1 MLESEVRHLRR
12 AWAEARSEE
21 DPFERFNRAQGVGS
35 VRDPYAALAAMRAVA
50 PVHRVDL
57 RALPRGANPMTAPPD
72 EIYTVLSYEGVFSV
86 LRDGRR
92 FSSAGYARTMGVVMG
107 RTILAMDGEEHVR
120 YRALI
125 SKAFTRRALA
135 RWEHELVRPAV
146 ASYVDRFAARGAA
159 DLVRELTFP
168 FPVRVIAAMIGLPE
182 ADHDRFHRLAV
193 ELISVGIDWEAGLR
207 ASRELVELF
216 APVLA
221 ARRREPRDDLMS
233 VLAHAELDGVLLSD
247 EDIFAF
253 LRLLAPAGAETTY
266 RSSSNLL
273 FGLLSHPDQLD
284 AVRADPRLIP
294 QAIEEGLRWECPLL
308 SILRTATV
316 DTEVEGVAIPA
327 GAAISVHL
335 GAANRDPAR
344 WPDPDRFDV
353 FRAQRPHIAFAVGP
367 HVCLGMHLARMETR
381 VVLETLFERC
391 PGLRLDPTADDVH
404 VSGLVFRAPLALP
417 VVFEPQK
424 AIGEK
429 AIGDAGCRLP

>member
-1 MLESEVRHLRR
+1 MLESEARQLRQ
-12 AWAEARSEE
+12 AWFEARGEE

-35 VRDPYAALAAMRAVA
+35 VRDPYAGVAAMRKLA

-57 RALPRGANPMTAPPD
+57 RAFPRGNNPVTAPPE
-72 EIYTVLSYEGVFSV
+72 EIYTVLTYEGVFQV

-92 FSSAGYARTMGVVMG
+92 FSSAGYERSMGVVMG
-107 RTILAMDGEEHVR
+107 HTILGMDGEEHLR

-125 SKAFTRRALA
+125 SKAFSRRALE

-146 ASYVDRFAARGAA
+146 AAYVDAFAGRGRA

-168 FPVRVIAAMIGLPE
+168 FPVRVVASMIGLPVE
-182 ADHDRFHRLAV
+182 DHARFHRLAV
-193 ELISVGIDWEAGLR
+193 ELISISVDFEAGMR
-207 ASRELVELF
+207 ASRALGELF

-233 VLAHAELDGVLLSD
+233 VLAHAELDGTRLSD
-247 EDIFAF
+247 EEIYAF

-273 FGLLSHPDQLD
+273 FGLLSHPEQLD
-284 AVRADPRLIP
+284 AVRRDRTLIP
-294 QAIEEGLRWECPLL
+294 QAIEEGLRWEAPLL
-308 SILRTATV
+308 SIMRTATR
-316 DTEVEGVAIPA
+316 DTQVEGVAIPA
-327 GAAISVHL
+327 GAAIGVHL

-367 HVCLGMHLARMETR
+367 HVCMGMHLARMETR
-381 VVLETLFERC
+381 VLLETLFDRL
-391 PGLRLDPTADDVH
+391 PGLRLDPAAEDVH
-404 VSGLVFRAPLALP
+404 VSGLVFRSPQALP
-417 VVFEPQK
+417 VVFD
-424 AIGEK
+424 G
-429 AIGDAGCRLP
+429 AGTAR